1 MKDFELLREFTE
13 NAQEERLDEVGELG
27 GIIGLGLG
35 VVIIWLVGEL
45 SAMKQD
51 RRFSKEI
58 KAAGGQ
64 PKPLKAFPIARQLA
78 GNVKS
83 KIQAKVK
90 AFKSRKALEKL
101 ESDPDIKAF
110 LSTAIS
116 GQSFKKGKRAEF
128 LALLKKKSNPK
139 VVKDLEVLASDVRDE
154 VFKRSTD

>member
-13 NAQEERLDEVGELG
+13 DAQEERLDEVGELG
-27 GIIGLGLG
+27 GLIGLGLG
-35 VVIIWLVGEL
+35 TVIIWAVGEL

-51 RRFSKEI
+51 RQFSKEI

-64 PKPLKAFPIARQLA
+64 PKPLKAFPLARMTA
-78 GNVKS
+78 SAVKS
-83 KIQAKVK
+83 KVQAKIK

-101 ESDPDIKAF
+101 ESDPEIKAF

-116 GQSFKKGKRAEF
+116 GQSFKKSKRAEF

-139 VVKDLEVLASDVRDE
+139 VVQDLEGLADEIRAE
-154 VFKRSTD
+154 VFKRANE